1 MVEKKSQNII
11 ERKDNI
17 EIQSS
22 QTKNPFLAN
31 KFNQVCNYL
40 NINLT
45 SQSSKNTNSKRKKS
59 DSKAKTLT
67 ESILTHNN
75 LSNLSTNEEI
85 IKIPVKEEEKADE
98 ESPQTFNPNSTL
110 KHQTPEDVKNN
121 IGKTVLENSGK
132 KSESNLSR
140 KTDIPDKNEE
150 KYENKEIEFKV
161 TSDIFK
167 GQFEKKDKEN
177 SFENVSKIEMA
188 KPLGRIENNNPNDH
202 IFLKETDRKII
213 NISYNNTSM
222 NISNQKTK
230 EEIKL
235 SNYIKDETFNN
246 KASNEQPVSTQVE
259 SLFNSRNNP
268 FAPNS
273 ININLNNS
281 SSMFMSSSQ
290 LDNPFNQKNTAKIGS
305 FNLSNNVPLLQSSSQ
320 TLSVNFNN
328 HTPNF
333 NFQPTTNN
341 YMTCNTNINAFN
353 SKDEDMYCEDSIIPS
368 SNSIIPNSCNNP
380 AIGKESNM
388 LNFFNQPSYPSTNNN
403 NNFFSS
409 QQSLGNLN
417 NPVMNPSNIAKFNNN
432 NNSSSEMLLSN
443 SNNIINTNHNSMGV
457 NAFSNRYQPSYTQNN
472 NVVPNNPIT
481 ANTQTESSNIFT
493 KNW

>member
-11 ERKDNI
+11 EKKDNI

-45 SQSSKNTNSKRKKS
+45 SQNSKNTDSKRKKS
-59 DSKAKTLT
+59 DSKAKNLT

-75 LSNLSTNEEI
+75 LSNISTNEEI

-121 IGKTVLENSGK
+121 IGKSVLENSGK

-140 KTDIPDKNEE
+140 KTDVPDKNEE
-150 KYENKEIEFKV
+150 KNEIKEIQFKV

-167 GQFEKKDKEN
+167 GQFDKKDKE
-177 SFENVSKIEMA
+177 SGLETVSKIEMTR
-188 KPLGRIENNNPNDH
+188 PQGRIENNNPNNH
-202 IFLKETDRKII
+202 IFLKETERKIVETAS
-213 NISYNNTSM
+213 NIISM
-222 NISNQKTK
+222 NVSTQKPK

-235 SNYIKDETFNN
+235 NNYNKDETFNN
-246 KASNEQPVSTQVE
+246 NLGNEIPVSSQVE
-259 SLFNSRNNP
+259 SLFNNRNNP

-305 FNLSNNVPLLQSSSQ
+305 FNLANNVPLLQNSSQ
-320 TLSVNFNN
+320 TLSLNINN

-333 NFQPTTNN
+333 HFQPNMNN
-341 YMTCNTNINAFN
+341 YLTCNTNINAFS

-368 SNSIIPNSCNNP
+368 SNFNNPNSYNNT
-380 AIGKESNM
+380 AVGKESNT
-388 LNFFNQPSYPSTNNN
+388 LNFFNQNTYPNLNNS

-409 QQSLGNLN
+409 QQSLGNTN
-417 NPVMNPSNIAKFNNN
+417 NPVMNPSNIPKFNNN
-432 NNSSSEMLLSN
+432 NNPSSEMLLSN
-443 SNNIINTNHNSMGV
+443 SNNIINSNHNGIGV
-457 NAFSNRYQPSYTQNN
+457 NAFPNRYQPSYTQNN
-472 NVVPNNPIT
+472 VIANNPLNS
-481 ANTQTESSNIFT
+481 NTQTETTNIFT
-493 KNW
+493 KNK